1 MENKRRIL
9 HLTYDMGVGGT
20 EQVIT
25 QLVQNL
31 DTDRFD
37 NRILCIDGQIGLL
50 GEALQAQGIQFDV
63 LNRQPGFDKELIK
76 ATRAILKRDQIDII
90 HCHQYTPFVYGVFA
104 ALFTRTKVV
113 FTEHGRFHPDSYTWK
128 RRLVN
133 PLLGLCTDSIVAI
146 SKATADALAHYE
158 WFSARSIQVIY
169 NGIQPPVDQQHQSLS
184 TELGLNASNTVFGTI
199 ARFDTIKNLPMM
211 IKGFHAVQQKNPA
224 ARLLLV
230 GDGDERPAL
239 EAQVAELGLTD
250 SVIFTGYQKQTAKY
264 MSLIDI
270 YLLTSFSEGT
280 SMTLL
285 EAMAMNVCSIVTR
298 VGGNVEIVEHDVS
311 GIVVESDDVEDLAV
325 WMIKLDEDRITRE
338 RLATAGQAVFKKKFS
353 VQTMALEYSKIYSR
367 LLRIALK

>member
-1 MENKRRIL
+1 MEKKRRIL

-25 QLVQNL
+25 QLVRNL
-31 DTDRFD
+31 DSGVYE
-37 NRILCIDGQIGLL
+37 NRIACTDGQVGLL
-50 GEALQAQGIQFDV
+50 GEALQQQGYEFEIFS
-63 LNRQPGFDKELIK
+63 RQPGFDRELIK
-76 ATRAILKRDQIDII
+76 SIRAVLNRDQIDII
-90 HCHQYTPFVYGVFA
+90 HCHQYTPFVYGVLA

-128 RRLVN
+128 RRLIN
-133 PLLGLCTDSIVAI
+133 PVLGWCTDSIVAI

-158 WFSARSIQVIY
+158 WFSARSIQVVY
-169 NGIQPPVDQQHQSLS
+169 NGIQPPVDHCDE
-184 TELGLNASNTVFGTI
+184 TIAAELGLDASHLVFGTI

-211 IKGFHAVQQKNPA
+211 INGFKEVRQKNSA

-230 GDGDERPAL
+230 GDGDERGAL
-239 EAQVAELGLTD
+239 EAHVAELGLTD

-285 EAMAMNVCSIVTR
+285 EAMAMRVCSIVTR
-298 VGGNVEIVEHDVS
+298 VGGNVEIVEHEVS
-311 GIVVESDDVEDLAV
+311 GIVVESDDVDDLAG
-325 WMIKLDEDRITRE
+325 WMLRLDEDAVTRE
-338 RLATAGQAVFKKKFS
+338 RLAAAGQKVFAEKFS
-353 VQTMALEYSKIYSR
+353 VQTMAVKYSEIYSR
-367 LLRIALK
+367 LLRRL